1 LFCFSGEIFCYK
13 EDKRFSIRMSCL
25 DSVYREKKLLSSYN
39 LNETIQFHQFEI
51 VRCALCRTQSAVSH
65 WCIKNIDWQRYFIA
79 VNGREFFFSLFLSDC
94 CLVSMTMQKS
104 ENI

>member
-1 LFCFSGEIFCYK
+1 
-13 EDKRFSIRMSCL
+13 
-25 DSVYREKKLLSSYN
+25 
-39 LNETIQFHQFEI
+39 
-51 VRCALCRTQSAVSH
+51 VSH